1 LATVQG
7 EVAAAPLF
15 ATAGRISARRRRLA
29 VALLVGPAVLLIG
42 GALLVPAANLLV
54 QSFLES
60 EGYGQLT
67 YHFTLSNY
75 VDAIR
80 DPVYRTV
87 AWRSF
92 ALAAAAAVICV
103 AAAYP
108 VAFFITF
115 RLRRA
120 RNLALF
126 LVVVS
131 LFTSYLVRLYAWYT
145 IFGEHGVVNS
155 ALTRLGLISDPLLF
169 LLFSRTTVLI
179 AFVNVFLPYA
189 ILMIASSMQN
199 VPAELLENARDLGAS
214 PLRTF
219 SRVVLPLTMTG
230 AIGAFMY
237 TFILTS
243 GDYITP
249 ALLGGTSGSTSLAN
263 IVSENFVAL
272 GSRPAGAAISF
283 LMLLI
288 YFGMYLALTRLER
301 FKGI

>member
-1 LATVQG
+1 LATIQG
-7 EVAAAPLF
+7 EVAGPAAF
-15 ATAGRISARRRRLA
+15 TSAVRSSARRRRVA
-29 VALLVGPAVLLIG
+29 VAFLVGPAVLLVG

-60 EGYGQLT
+60 QGYGQLT
-67 YHFTLSNY
+67 YHFTFSNY
-75 VDAIR
+75 VDAVS

-108 VAFFITF
+108 IAFFITF

-120 RNLALF
+120 RNLAL
-126 LVVVS
+126 LLIVIS

-155 ALTRLGLISDPLLF
+155 ALTRLGLISHPLLF

-189 ILMIASSMQN
+189 ILMIASAMQN
-199 VPAELLENARDLGAS
+199 VPADLLENARDLGAS

-219 SRVVLPLTMTG
+219 SRVVLPLTMTA

-263 IVSENFVAL
+263 IVSDNFVAL

-283 LMLLI
+283 VMLLI
-288 YFGMYLALTRLER
+288 YFCMYLALTRLER

>member
-1 LATVQG
+1 LAAVQG
-7 EVAAAPLF
+7 GVASAAPVGAAA
-15 ATAGRISARRRRLA
+15 RRSARSRRIA
-29 VALLVGPAVLLIG
+29 VALLVGPAVVIVG

-60 EGYGQLT
+60 QGYGQLT
-67 YHFTLSNY
+67 YHFTVSNY
-75 VDAIR
+75 VDALS

-92 ALAAAAAVICV
+92 ALGAAAAFICV

-108 VAFFITF
+108 VAYFVTF

-120 RNLALF
+120 RNLVLF

-145 IFGEHGVVNS
+145 IFGENGVVNT
-155 ALTRLGLISDPLLF
+155 ALKRLGLISHPLLF

-179 AFVNVFLPYA
+179 AFVNVFLPFA
-189 ILMIASSMQN
+189 ILMVTSAMQN
-199 VPAELLENARDLGAS
+199 VREDLLENARDLGAS
-214 PLRTF
+214 PLRAF
-219 SRVVLPLTMTG
+219 SRVVLPLTMTS
-230 AIGAFMY
+230 AVGAFVY

-249 ALLGGTSGSTSLAN
+249 ALLGGTSGSTSIAN

-272 GSRPAGAAISF
+272 GNRPAGAAISF
-283 LMLLI
+283 VMLAI
-288 YFGMYLALTRLER
+288 FSVVYLVLTRLER